1 MADTSDEPAAVM
13 AKPKRPLSAFNLF
26 YRYKRQKVLDAVSRG
41 NTDKDAIVNIVEA
54 VPGLEKDPASD
65 EDAPDPPNLEA
76 RNDLQRKNITGG
88 LEGNLLPRDTDS
100 RLHRK
105 DEGSLNGAISFI
117 ELGKLMNTSWK
128 NCDDFSKSVFKELSD
143 QGREHYHKRMM
154 AYQAWKKEAEPAE
167 GGEGK
172 ASPSSKKKKS
182 PKKKGGG
189 GNASSM
195 GDDVP
200 ALPPLEGGAQM
211 LELLSRGG
219 MSSEAG
225 GSLGMMG
232 MAQLASLRSSLQAND
247 TQEGLA
253 ARVKELESQL
263 AAERLRARVRELEAC
278 LSRQRSVEEQL
289 RAQLAAAAATANP
302 SSMNMQ
308 DGLWSL
314 ASASMI
320 HNPSHASERESMT
333 RAQYE
338 MLSRMVAAGNVG
350 NHQQHAARSPGRAQQ
365 EQDDEDEG
373 QEESAK
379 KGGSSNKKQ
388 RRS

>member
-1 MADTSDEPAAVM
+1 
-13 AKPKRPLSAFNLF
+13 
-26 YRYKRQKVLDAVSRG
+26 
-41 NTDKDAIVNIVEA
+41 
-54 VPGLEKDPASD
+54 
-65 EDAPDPPNLEA
+65 
-76 RNDLQRKNITGG
+76 

-143 QGREHYHKRMM
+143 QGREHYHTRMM
-154 AYQAWKKEAEPAE
+154 AYQTWKKEAEPAE

-189 GNASSM
+189 GKSSSQ
-195 GDDVP
+195 GDDIP

-247 TQEGLA
+247 SQEGLQ

-314 ASASMI
+314 ASASMM
-320 HNPSHASERESMT
+320 HPSHVSERESMT
-333 RAQYE
+333 RSQYE
-338 MLSRMVAAGNVG
+338 MLSRMVAAGNAG